1 LAEQFHCVAVLNGSG
16 TVTAAPG
23 RIPTINPTGNARL
36 ATAGTGDVLAGMV
49 GAHLAAGAEARRA
62 ALEAVYIHGL
72 AADCWPAG
80 RAMTASALA
89 RRVTGS

>member
-1 LAEQFHCVAVLNGSG
+1 
-16 TVTAAPG
+16 
-23 RIPTINPTGNARL
+23 
-36 ATAGTGDVLAGMV
+36 MV